1 MAAGCWPEVLRSPHA
16 KARCTSVRETAFA
29 KRTLNSLG
37 TLKLPVPDRAKTG
50 YAQMA
55 LTSKS
60 NIVLDNVGL
69 APALSLK
76 FYIVK
81 EVERLNVA
89 GRECVSTP

>member
-1 MAAGCWPEVLRSPHA
+1 
-16 KARCTSVRETAFA
+16 
-29 KRTLNSLG
+29 
-37 TLKLPVPDRAKTG
+37 
-50 YAQMA
+50 MA